1 MAYTHEVLIDQS
13 TGEYDWTAI
22 KRWSLI
28 RADREYGGPG
38 APISWVRD
46 AIRWHKGYA
55 EIMRKR
61 WREEHGLVDDT
72 KYVMVAPYGKQQTGV
87 RRSAF

>member
-1 MAYTHEVLIDQS
+1 MYTHEALIDQT

-22 KRWSLI
+22 KRWSLV

-38 APISWVRD
+38 APMSYVRD

-55 EIMRKR
+55 EIMRRR
-61 WREEHGLVDDT
+61 WRAAHGMPDDT
-72 KYVMVAPYGKQQTGV
+72 VYHVVAAYGKQQDGV